1 MTVFQNY
8 KKKEDYGM
16 IKMTMS
22 KKEIKRI
29 IKAIESVGV
38 EVIEY
43 TINKHNKFR
52 VKNPATGTTKLI
64 IVSGSPRAKGIYH
77 EVKSSVRKV
86 FRKDGEE
93 L

>member
-1 MTVFQNY
+1 
-8 KKKEDYGM
+8 M

-22 KKEIKRI
+22 KKEIKKI

-38 EVIEY
+38 EVVEY
-43 TINKHNKFR
+43 TLHKHNKFR

-64 IVSGSPRAKGIYH
+64 TVSGSPKAKGVYH
-77 EVKSSVRKV
+77 EIKSSVRKV
-86 FRKDGEE
+86 FRREGEE